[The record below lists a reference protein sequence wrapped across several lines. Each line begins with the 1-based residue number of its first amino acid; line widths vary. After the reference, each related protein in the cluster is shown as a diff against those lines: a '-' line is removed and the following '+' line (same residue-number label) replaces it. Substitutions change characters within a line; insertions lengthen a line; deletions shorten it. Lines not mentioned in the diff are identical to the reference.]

1 MIIVITTI
9 IILFTVITIFLS
21 LPYSL
26 VLQAAEEGGEFL
38 VADGRKSLAKD

>member
-1 MIIVITTI
+1 MIVVITI
-9 IILFTVITIFLS
+9 IILFAVSTIFLL

-38 VADGRKSLAKD
+38 VADGRKSLAED